1 MLVFAPK
8 DTLRDRCGITALG
21 AQPKEP
27 QGSAG
32 FRRGCARQGLPP
44 MGRLALLNEDS
55 VELSGEHQMEYFN
68 MQPIFCGE
76 LGN

>member
-1 MLVFAPK
+1 MLGFAPK

-21 AQPKEP
+21 
-27 QGSAG
+27 SAG

-44 MGRLALLNEDS
+44 TWRLALLLEDS
-55 VELSGEHQMEYFN
+55 AELSGEHRMEYFN
-68 MQPIFCGE
+68 VQPIFGGE